1 MISNKRT
8 RFSKSLVF
16 VTLFMGWFNPSA
28 FAALT
33 LTEAETYALQNDPR
47 VAQQRAE
54 AQAMMAQSFAL
65 GSWKDPQ
72 LSLSLASVPLD
83 SFDMEQEA
91 MTQQK
96 IGLKQ
101 GVPRGDTLR
110 LKQEQTQ
117 SNAQGK
123 NLLALLE
130 EQKIRLDVRRHYLD
144 VVYQRLAYQTVKKS
158 QKFFHQLKGIAK
170 FRYASGKSSQQA
182 VIEASLAHEKMR
194 DRLLK
199 LQTMEDVARAR
210 LSKWIGKERAFG
222 TVVDKFP
229 KLSPIPNYSDMLRRL
244 TDHPSVQ
251 KADTAIHSQSLAVL
265 SAEEQYKPGWMV
277 DINYGL
283 RQGKNP
289 NGTPRS
295 DFISLMV
302 GMELPLFPKNRQ
314 DRVRESSQMKWQAVQ
329 LGRDDQLRQLSADLE
344 AQYALYTHL
353 GERLALYRSQLIPRS
368 HQFTKTTMTSY
379 QSQVADLTDVVRAQL
394 AELTTRL
401 EQLEVRYN
409 RLLAQVQIRFII
421 GEVTVH
427 PPRRGE

>member
-8 RFSKSLVF
+8 RFTKSLLF

-28 FAALT
+28 FAAFT
-33 LTEAETYALQNDPR
+33 LTEAETYALQNDPM

-54 AQAMMAQSFAL
+54 SLAMMEQSFAL

-72 LSLSLASVPLD
+72 LSLGLVSLPLD
-83 SFDMEQEA
+83 TFDREQEA

-96 IGLKQ
+96 IGLTQ
-101 GVPRGDTLR
+101 GFPRGDSLR
-110 LKQEQTQ
+110 FKQEQTQ
-117 SNAQGK
+117 SEAQGK
-123 NLLALLE
+123 NLQALLE
-130 EQKIRLDVRRHYLD
+130 EQKIRRDVRLQYLD

-158 QKFFHQLKGIAK
+158 QKFFQQLKSITQ

-182 VIEASLAHEKMR
+182 VIEASLSYEKMQ
-194 DRLLK
+194 DKLLK

-210 LSKWIGKERAFG
+210 LSKWIGKKQAFG
-222 TVVDKFP
+222 TLVDDFP
-229 KLSPIPNYSDMLRRL
+229 KLSPLPSYADMLRRL

-251 KADTAIHSQSLAVL
+251 GADAAIHAQSLGISYAQ
-265 SAEEQYKPGWMV
+265 EQYKPGWMV

-283 RQGKNP
+283 RQGDNP

-295 DFISLMV
+295 DFASLMV
-302 GMELPLFPKNRQ
+302 AVDLPLFPKNRQ
-314 DRVRESSQMKWQAVQ
+314 DRVRESSQIKWQAAQ
-329 LGRDDQLRQLSADLE
+329 LGRDDRLRSLGADLE
-344 AQYALYTHL
+344 TQYALFTHL
-353 GERLALYRSQLIPRS
+353 GERLALHSTQLIPQS
-368 HQFTKTTMTSY
+368 QQFTQTTMTSY

-409 RLLAQVQIRFII
+409 RLLAQIQLRFII
-421 GEVTVH
+421 GEAL
-427 PPRRGE
+427 